1 MQATFPQGLVA
12 CLVWSLIW
20 EEILVKTAFFLK
32 GKKSRLGA
40 QECRKVLEKLIGK
53 KIDSLAE
60 GLKTLSV
67 KKIFI
72 ELLCFGELA
81 ALQRA
86 AELGVEVCVSAG
98 EADDA
103 GMLEELEKIR
113 QSGIEVEF
121 TQKTEPVKVLLAEEE
136 VGETFSVLVVIGEEP
151 HTEGKVA
158 LLSCNIDDSTGEELG
173 WAMEKLLEE
182 GAKDVFF
189 IPIQMKKNRP
199 AVMLNVLCGK
209 GEEQKFAKIL
219 MQDTSTIGVR
229 WNYFDRAVMQRE
241 AVTVKSPWGELKGKR
256 CSFEGISKTTIEYES
271 AKKAAREYGCPV
283 GRILRWNVDGE
294 R

>member
-1 MQATFPQGLVA
+1 M
-12 CLVWSLIW
+12 
-20 EEILVKTAFFLK
+20 KTAFFLK

-60 GLKTLSV
+60 GLKNLSI
-67 KKIFI
+67 KKVFI
-72 ELLCFGELA
+72 EPLCFGEFTA
-81 ALQRA
+81 IQRA
-86 AELGVEVCVSAG
+86 AGLGIEVCVSAG

-103 GMLEELEKIR
+103 EMLEELEKIR

-121 TQKTEPVKVLLAEEE
+121 TRKTEPVKVLLAEEK
-136 VGETFSVLVVIGEEP
+136 VGETFSALIVIGEKP
-151 HTEGKVA
+151 QTEGKVA

-283 GRILRWNVDGE
+283 GRILRYFVDWSE
-294 R
+294 DSDQKS

>member
-1 MQATFPQGLVA
+1 M
-12 CLVWSLIW
+12 
-20 EEILVKTAFFLK
+20 KTVFFLK
-32 GKKSRLGA
+32 GEKSRLGA

-60 GLKTLSV
+60 GLKNLSV
-67 KKIFI
+67 KKVFI
-72 ELLCFGELA
+72 EPLCFGELT

-103 GMLEELEKIR
+103 GMLEEIEKIR

-121 TQKTEPVKVLLAEEE
+121 TQKTELVKVLLAEEE
-136 VGETFSVLVVIGEEP
+136 VGETFSALVVIGEEP
-151 HTEGKVA
+151 QTEGKVS

-199 AVMLNVLCGK
+199 AVMLNVLCQK
-209 GEEQKFAKIL
+209 GEEKKFAKIL

-229 WNYFDRAVMQRE
+229 WNYFDRVVMQRE
-241 AVTVKSPWGELKGKR
+241 TVTVKSPWGELKGKR

>member
-1 MQATFPQGLVA
+1 M
-12 CLVWSLIW
+12 
-20 EEILVKTAFFLK
+20 KTAFFLK

-60 GLKTLSV
+60 GLKNLSV
-67 KKIFI
+67 KKILM
-72 ELLCFGELA
+72 EPLCFGELT
-81 ALQRA
+81 ALQCA
-86 AELGVEVCVSAG
+86 ATLGIEVCVSAG

-136 VGETFSVLVVIGEEP
+136 VGETFSALVVIGEEP
-151 HTEGKVA
+151 QTEGKVA

-256 CSFEGISKTTIEYES
+256 CSFEGVCKTTIEYES

-283 GRILRWNVDGE
+283 GRILRYFVDWSE
-294 R
+294 DSDQKS

>member
-1 MQATFPQGLVA
+1 M
-12 CLVWSLIW
+12 
-20 EEILVKTAFFLK
+20 KTAFFLK

-53 KIDSLAE
+53 KIDSLTE
-60 GLKTLSV
+60 GIKILSV
-67 KKIFI
+67 KKVFI
-72 ELLCFGELA
+72 EPLCFDELT

-86 AELGVEVCVSAG
+86 AELGIEVCVSAG

-103 GMLEELEKIR
+103 EMLEELEKIR

-121 TQKTEPVKVLLAEEE
+121 TRKTEPVKVLLAEEE
-136 VGETFSVLVVIGEEP
+136 VGETFSALVVIGEEP
-151 HTEGKVA
+151 QTEGKVA

-219 MQDTSTIGVR
+219 MQNTSTIGVR
-229 WNYFDRAVMQRE
+229 WNYFDRAIMQRE

-283 GRILRWNVDGE
+283 GRILRYFVDWSE
-294 R
+294 DSDQKS

>member
-1 MQATFPQGLVA
+1 M
-12 CLVWSLIW
+12 
-20 EEILVKTAFFLK
+20 KTVFFLK

-60 GLKTLSV
+60 GLKNLSV
-67 KKIFI
+67 KKILM
-72 ELLCFGELA
+72 EPLCFGELTALQCAA
-81 ALQRA
+81 AL
-86 AELGVEVCVSAG
+86 GIEVCVSAG

-103 GMLEELEKIR
+103 EMLEELEKIR

-121 TQKTEPVKVLLAEEE
+121 TQKTEPVKVLLAEEK
-136 VGETFSVLVVIGEEP
+136 VGETFSALIVIGEKP
-151 HTEGKVA
+151 QTEGKVA

-189 IPIQMKKNRP
+189 IPVQMKKNRP
-199 AVMLNVLCGK
+199 AVMLNVLCQK
-209 GEEQKFAKIL
+209 GEEKKFAKIL

-229 WNYFDRAVMQRE
+229 WSYFDRAVMQRE

-283 GRILRWNVDGE
+283 GRILRYFVDWSE
-294 R
+294 DSDQKS

>member
-1 MQATFPQGLVA
+1 M
-12 CLVWSLIW
+12 
-20 EEILVKTAFFLK
+20 KTAFFLK

-53 KIDSLAE
+53 KIDSLTE

-72 ELLCFGELA
+72 EPLCFGELT

-103 GMLEELEKIR
+103 GMLEEIVKIR

-121 TQKTEPVKVLLAEEE
+121 TQRTEAVKVILAEEE
-136 VGETFSVLVVIGEEP
+136 IGETFSALVVIGEEP
-151 HTEGKVA
+151 QTEQVA

-199 AVMLNVLCGK
+199 AVMLNVLCQK
-209 GEEQKFAKIL
+209 GEEKKFAKIL

-241 AVTVKSPWGELKGKR
+241 AVTVESPWGELKGKR
-256 CSFEGISKTTIEYES
+256 CSFEGVCKTTIEYES

-283 GRILRWNVDGE
+283 GRILRYFVD
-294 R
+294 